1 MRKLLFLL
9 PALLLAL
16 VLLRFAEPLLRG
28 DDPSRIA
35 SVLIGKQVPAFTL
48 PALDGSAGPTTDA
61 PVVTSASLRGQ
72 VTLLNFWASWC
83 APCRAEHPTLMRL
96 AAAQKAVVVGIAYKD
111 DPAASKKFLAE
122 LGNPFA
128 QVASD
133 RAGTTAIEF
142 GLTGVPE
149 TFVVDRKGVVRYRH
163 VGPMLE
169 RDVADKILPLL
180 AKLKSEP

>member
-1 MRKLLFLL
+1 MRKLLYLL

-16 VLLRFAEPLLRG
+16 LLLRFAEPLLRG

-35 SVLIGKQVPAFTL
+35 SVLLDKPVPSFAL
-48 PALDGSAGPTTDA
+48 PSLDGSAGPRSDA
-61 PVVTSASLRGQ
+61 LKGQ
-72 VTLLNFWASWC
+72 ITLLNFFASWC
-83 APCRAEHPTLMRL
+83 APCRAEHPTLTRL
-96 AAAQKAVVVGIAYKD
+96 AASKKAVLIGIAYKD
-111 DPAASKKFLAE
+111 DPTASKKFLGE

-128 QVASD
+128 QVGVD

-149 TFVVDRKGVVRYRH
+149 TFVIDAKGIVRYRH
-163 VGPMLE
+163 VGPLLE

-180 AKLKSEP
+180 AKLKSEQ